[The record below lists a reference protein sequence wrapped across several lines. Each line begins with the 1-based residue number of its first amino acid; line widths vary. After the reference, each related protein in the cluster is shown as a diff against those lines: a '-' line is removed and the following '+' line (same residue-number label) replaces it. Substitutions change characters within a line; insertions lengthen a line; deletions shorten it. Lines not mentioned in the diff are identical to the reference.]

1 MDDGI
6 AAEAFDGMFDGIFY
20 EMFQAHQLVEVQ
32 SIRSA
37 SVYPNG
43 DYYIRLATIMT
54 TIMRYQISAGG
65 RRATEIDV
73 GIAISTGAR
82 CWLGCMAVVTM
93 L

>member
-37 SVYPNG
+37 SVYRLLYPIG
-43 DYYIRLATIMT
+43 DYYDHYYEVPDQCRW
-54 TIMRYQISAGG
+54 QESHG
-65 RRATEIDV
+65 D
-73 GIAISTGAR
+73 
-82 CWLGCMAVVTM
+82 
-93 L
+93 